1 MEVSCEC
8 NLGLEMQLKQKVLW
22 EICAK
27 FTKHHRWFIKYNTS
41 GSLHCCVH
49 WWEYLGFEIILNISS
64 FPRTFVCPGRVIL
77 CISPWN
83 NKIFVPLISTLSSD
97 VIRRS
102 MHPSWFPFA
111 LLVSRSVFEFDLWKY
126 VSETRTR
133 EYGNFWNRSCTL
145 KDKVTE
151 IFYPTNF
158 AVFIF
163 RSFCYRTAIL
173 HATSWR
179 WVWFAV

>member
-64 FPRTFVCPGRVIL
+64 CPRTFVCPGRVIM

-97 VIRRS
+97 VIRRP
-102 MHPSWFPFA
+102 HIV
-111 LLVSRSVFEFDLWKY
+111 VSLRSSCFQ
-126 VSETRTR
+126 VS
-133 EYGNFWNRSCTL
+133 FWIRFMKICKWNTDTGIWQFL
-145 KDKVTE
+145 KPELHIKRQSDR
-151 IFYPTNF
+151 N
-158 AVFIF
+158 
-163 RSFCYRTAIL
+163 IL
-173 HATSWR
+173 SD
-179 WVWFAV
+179 